1 MVEVASPFRPWPQ
14 LKALLDALRSSFP
27 LRWTAALAIGA
38 LSAFAFA
45 PVYALVLLPLAF
57 PALWWLVATSERVR
71 SAAALGWW
79 FGLGHFTLGSSWII
93 ESFANQPAAPDWQGP
108 PAVLALAA
116 YLALYPA
123 LACAIARRLDR
134 RGILGLL
141 IFAAAWGATEWLRGH
156 LLTGYPWNPLAAVWS
171 FSPVMMQPLALVGTY
186 ALSTLSVLVFAAP
199 ALALPRMGGW
209 HRNRGW
215 IAMLVLGASLWSGYG
230 LYRLDRHAEPPKT
243 DLTLRLVQPNIPQRE
258 KWKEELRRQHFVDYI
273 ALSAM
278 LSPPEGRLLVVWP
291 ETAVTDYYFDRQPS
305 RRALAARM
313 LPEGGF
319 LATGAPRVLESPDG
333 ARALANSLLVID
345 DDGRLEAVYDK
356 QHLVPFGEYLPF
368 RGLLAPLGLDK
379 LTPGGVDFA
388 AGPGPRT
395 IAVPGLPS
403 FSPLICYEVIFPG
416 DVVAAT
422 GPRPDFLINV
432 TNDAWFGDG
441 SGPHQHFAQA
451 RMRAVEE
458 GLPLVR
464 AAQTG
469 ISAVIDPVGRV
480 LTRIRLEMRGS
491 VEAVLPDSLPAP
503 TPYARFG
510 EIFFALLLLL
520 IMVSIILTR
529 RSL

>member
-1 MVEVASPFRPWPQ
+1 MAEAALASGSRPQ
-14 LKALLDALRSSFP
+14 FAAASGALRSVLP
-27 LRWTAALAIGA
+27 LRWTVALAAGA

-45 PVYALVLLPLAF
+45 PVYALIMLPLAL
-57 PALWWLVATSERVR
+57 PVLWWLVASSDGAR
-71 SAAALGWW
+71 SASAIGWW
-79 FGLGHFTLGSSWII
+79 FGLGHFAVGSYWII

-116 YLALYPA
+116 YLAIYPA
-123 LACAIARRLDR
+123 IACAVARRIDR
-134 RGILGLL
+134 RGIMGLL
-141 IFAAAWGATEWLRGH
+141 VFAAAWGAAEWLRGH
-156 LLTGYPWNPLAAVWS
+156 LLTGYPWNPLSSVWS
-171 FSPVMMQPLALVGTY
+171 ASTVMMQPLALIGAY
-186 ALSTLSVLVFAAP
+186 ALSVLTVLLASAP
-199 ALALPRMGGW
+199 ALLLPSQGGW
-209 HRNRGW
+209 RKNRGS
-215 IAMLVLGASLWSGYG
+215 IGVIVLGALLWAGYG
-230 LYRLDRHAEPPKT
+230 LHRLNDHAELPKT

-258 KWKEELRRQHFVDYI
+258 KWRDELRRQHFVDYI
-273 ALSAM
+273 SLSEM
-278 LSPPEGRLLVVWP
+278 LSPPDGRLLVVWP

-319 LATGAPRVLESPDG
+319 LATGAPRVIDSSDEG
-333 ARALANSLLVID
+333 RAPANSLLVID

-368 RGLLAPLGLDK
+368 RGLLKPLGLDK

-395 IAVPGLPS
+395 IEVPGLPR

-416 DVVAAT
+416 EVTAPE
-422 GPRPDFLINV
+422 GPRPDFLLNV

-469 ISAVIDPVGRV
+469 ISAVVDPLGRV
-480 LTRIRLEMRGS
+480 LTRIRLEMRGT
-491 VEAVLPDSLPAP
+491 VEATLPESLPGA
-503 TPYARFG
+503 TPYARHG
-510 EIFFALLLLL
+510 DIFFALLLLSS
-520 IMVSIILTR
+520 MVSIILTR
-529 RSL
+529 KSV